1 MRFGFAIPAYGENA
15 DGGRIRELLV
25 AADELGLDS
34 AWFPDHVALPD
45 YAADML
51 PPPVL
56 EPLAACAWG
65 LGLTNRL
72 RFGTDVL
79 VAPYRHPLVVAAMTG
94 TLGRLAVDRLI
105 LGVGIGYLR
114 GEFDALGVGPYESRA
129 RVTEEFLRIQRTSP
143 EGFSVVAP
151 SHRCRSGSAATAR
164 PPCSGRRCSAT
175 GGTRCGCPTG
185 RTRGSHADPRHAEGG
200 RSHRGVH
207 LLLQLQRHADPFRE
221 PTRVA
226 AAPGS
231 GSQGLGVPLCPRAV
245 GRRRRPTPSRRYPG
259 PGDRRPPASRGRR
272 SRACHPTFWF
282 NGRPPSR
289 ALCRGD
295 STCIRLRFNPC
306 CARCGS

>member
-143 EGFSVVAP
+143 EGLSVVAP
-151 SHRCRSGSAATAR
+151 TSPVPLWVGGNSAAAVQRAALLGDGWHPLWMPDRTYALAR
-164 PPCSGRRCSAT
+164 TRILETRKAAGLTEAFTFSYSCSAT
-175 GGTRCGCPTG
+175 QILFESPQGWPPPRARAP
-185 RTRGSHADPRHAEGG
+185 RGSEFRYAPEPWVDDDDRPRLVGTPDQVIADLRLLEVA
-200 RSHRGVH
+200 GVEH
-207 LLLQLQRHADPFRE
+207 V
-221 PTRVA
+221 T
-226 AAPGS
+226 
-231 GSQGLGVPLCPRAV
+231 
-245 GRRRRPTPSRRYPG
+245 
-259 PGDRRPPASRGRR
+259 
-272 SRACHPTFWF
+272 
-282 NGRPPSR
+282 
-289 ALCRGD
+289 
-295 STCIRLRFNPC
+295 LRFASTDIRDLERFVEEIRP
-306 CARCGS
+306 AFA

>member
-114 GEFDALGVGPYESRA
+114 GEFDALGVGPM
-129 RVTEEFLRIQRTSP
+129 SP
-143 EGFSVVAP
+143 EHESQRSFSGFSAP
-151 SHRCRSGSAATAR
+151 APRDSRWSRQRHRCRSGSAATAR

-185 RTRGSHADPRHAEGG
+185 RTHWLVRGSSRHG
-200 RSHRGVH
+200 RRPVSR
-207 LLLQLQRHADPFRE
+207 RRSPS
-221 PTRVA
+221 PTA
-226 AAPGS
+226 AAPRRYFSRAHKG
-231 GSQGLGVPLCPRAV
+231 GRRPGLGL
-245 GRRRRPTPSRRYPG
+245 PG
-259 PGDRRPPASRGRR
+259 AR
-272 SRACHPTFWF
+272 SSVM
-282 NGRPPSR
+282 PPSR
-289 ALCRGD
+289 G
-295 STCIRLRFNPC
+295 STATTGPVSSVPPDQVIADLRLLEVAGVEHVTLRF
-306 CARCGS
+306 GSTDIRDLERFVEEIRPAFA